1 MLDDEWKSAGWNIV
15 MEAIAGNPQN
25 VDYACNWKAAQTML
39 ADGKHFDVMLL
50 DCSLGDQ
57 APTGLEL
64 LHPLREWSADLPI
77 VMMTAHDNAEL
88 ALWALRAGC
97 NDFYA
102 KQLADPGDRNSLSY
116 YLRFARA
123 VRRKETE
130 TLLRELWRKF
140 EERLPLPQDRQEDEL
155 CVRQAFYSLFS
166 LMDGYTWWAR
176 SGIVGTEDALSAD
189 TWLCRAA
196 LLAIGAAPT
205 MELTKDS
212 QEKVSAARH
221 LDWGQRGA
229 KSDEEE
235 VDRLWNNAIR
245 VVEDAVGKLGN
256 APNDAPLQCE
266 FVERAGPSGC
276 RLTREQFD
284 AGTSP
289 GAGGGSGVRLGH
301 LQRSRRGAVQLAL
314 GHLAGCE
321 GVDIGQVTGLF
332 RDATDDPHTCLE
344 LIEGANGETRAGN
357 HIDPGGKVVLIDDEK
372 DANGWERAL
381 GLVYGKQLKCYA
393 SLGKFLSACHGKEV
407 HKVADVVLLDL
418 WLLDEATQRPSPE
431 AGLHALEELKRLDPG
446 LPVIVLSGATDAVN
460 ALKCMRRG
468 ALDYVPKWLD
478 GEEEPEKWKR
488 FAEGLTRKVTAT
500 AKLGKHRLR
509 GLWRSMLALEAPT
522 TTPNATAQL
531 LEATPGWRLRYSNVP
546 EKQSGSGSLIAA
558 AIRQEFTD
566 LLLPALVL
574 YHSYL
579 VGGLLNGEA
588 PPLDAWRVT
597 RVLGTRD
604 NMPMAIALLAG
615 RAAEFLGWAWC
626 CVEKNHVLTKQQWK
640 DQKDCPGWRSYI
652 AKASS
657 CAAEVW
663 HKRVSAQHA
672 MSAQKSVADPKS
684 VLGKAFR
691 AWDEFEETL
700 AKRATPCQN
709 TRMLHS
715 PPPMADAGSGAS

>member
-1 MLDDEWKSAGWNIV
+1 M
-15 MEAIAGNPQN
+15 
-25 VDYACNWKAAQTML
+25 
-39 ADGKHFDVMLL
+39 
-50 DCSLGDQ
+50 
-57 APTGLEL
+57 
-64 LHPLREWSADLPI
+64 
-77 VMMTAHDNAEL
+77 
-88 ALWALRAGC
+88 
-97 NDFYA
+97 
-102 KQLADPGDRNSLSY
+102 
-116 YLRFARA
+116 
-123 VRRKETE
+123 
-130 TLLRELWRKF
+130 
-140 EERLPLPQDRQEDEL
+140 
-155 CVRQAFYSLFS
+155 
-166 LMDGYTWWAR
+166 
-176 SGIVGTEDALSAD
+176 
-189 TWLCRAA
+189 
-196 LLAIGAAPT
+196 
-205 MELTKDS
+205 
-212 QEKVSAARH
+212 
-221 LDWGQRGA
+221 
-229 KSDEEE
+229 
-235 VDRLWNNAIR
+235 
-245 VVEDAVGKLGN
+245 
-256 APNDAPLQCE
+256 
-266 FVERAGPSGC
+266 
-276 RLTREQFD
+276 
-284 AGTSP
+284 
-289 GAGGGSGVRLGH
+289 
-301 LQRSRRGAVQLAL
+301 AL